1 MASTLQVSAILAVR
15 SLLRGN
21 RFTTGLT
28 ILIMGLVF
36 VMMLFQPSILGGFIH
51 AANNQVIDYSY
62 ANIAIE
68 PKEHQPYIENVKSLR
83 EKINQIPG
91 VVATSP
97 RYTAAGTFTYKE
109 TSLGKTLIS
118 VTPSDEQ
125 YVLKISKKIIAGE
138 FLSDGDRDEIVIGS
152 LLAGHKDTKL
162 DKVKSLG
169 GVEVGDSID
178 VTFSNGVVKRYHVKG
193 IYETHSDFVD
203 QTAYITNREMESVTG
218 LSDKASLVL
227 VRLSSTGNEE
237 QFRTTMMQYGIQEP
251 IKTWAEEGA
260 GFVADLNT
268 SFGLVISIMTAFS
281 LVIGAIV
288 IFIVIFIN
296 TVNKRKQI
304 AIMKAIGI
312 KKEIIINSYLI
323 QVACLCMAG
332 IVVGI
337 FLFEGITWYLTM
349 NPLRFPI
356 GDVPPLIDTE
366 RILGSIITLV
376 IVSLL
381 AGYIPAWKT
390 ATEEILDAM
399 RG

>member
-1 MASTLQVSAILAVR
+1 MASSLQVSAILALR
-15 SLLRGN
+15 SLVRGN

-28 ILIMGLVF
+28 VLIMGLVF
-36 VMMLFQPSILGGFIH
+36 VMMLFQPSILGGFIK
-51 AANNQVIDYSY
+51 AANDQVIDYSY

-91 VVATSP
+91 VVASSA

-118 VTPSDEQ
+118 VTPADEN
-125 YVLKISKKIIAGE
+125 YVLKTSSKMIAGE
-138 FLSDGDRDEIVIGS
+138 FLSDGDRNEIVIGA
-152 LLAGHKDTKL
+152 LLAGHADSRL

-178 VTFSNGVVKRYHVKG
+178 VTFSNGVVKKYHVKG
-193 IYETHSDFVD
+193 IFETHSDYVD
-203 QTAYITNREMESVTG
+203 QTAFITNREMESVTG
-218 LSDKASLVL
+218 LSDSASLVL
-227 VRLSSTGNEE
+227 VKLSATGNEIE
-237 QFRTTMMQYGIQEP
+237 FRNTMMQYGIQEP

-260 GFVADLNT
+260 GFVQDINT

-312 KKEIIINSYLI
+312 KKEIIINSYII
-323 QVACLCMAG
+323 QVTCLCLAG
-332 IVVGI
+332 ILVGI
-337 FLFEGITWYLTM
+337 LLFQGITIYLTA

-356 GDVPPLIDTE
+356 GDIPPLIDPGK
-366 RILGSIITLV
+366 IIQSIISLV
-376 IVSLL
+376 IVSLIG
-381 AGYIPAWKT
+381 GYIPAWKT
-390 ATEEILDAM
+390 ASEEILDAM

>member
-1 MASTLQVSAILAVR
+1 MTSALQVSAILAMK

-28 ILIMGLVF
+28 VLIMGLVF
-36 VMMLFQPSILGGFIH
+36 VMMLFQPSILGGFIQ

-62 ANIAIE
+62 ANLAIE
-68 PKEHQPYIENVKSLR
+68 PTEHKPYIENVQGLR
-83 EKINQIPG
+83 EKVNRIPG
-91 VVATSP
+91 VVATSS
-97 RYTAAGTFTYKE
+97 RYAAAGTFTYRE
-109 TSLGKTLIS
+109 TSLGKTIIA
-118 VTPSDEQ
+118 VTPSEEQ
-125 YVLKISKKIIAGE
+125 QVMKLSQKMTAGAY
-138 FLSDGDRDEIVIGS
+138 LTDGDRDEIVIGS
-152 LLAGHKDTKL
+152 LLAGRTDGKP

-169 GVEVGDSID
+169 GVGVGDSID
-178 VTFSNGVVKRYHVKG
+178 VTFSNGVVRKYHVKG

-203 QTAYITNREMESVTG
+203 QAGYITTREMESVTG

-227 VRLSSTGNEE
+227 VRTSSTGNEE
-237 QFRTTMMQYGIQEP
+237 AFRTTMMQYGIQEP

-268 SFGLVISIMTAFS
+268 SFGLVITIMTVFS

-323 QVACLCMAG
+323 QVACLCLAG
-332 IVVGI
+332 IIVGMA
-337 FLFEGITWYLTM
+337 LFQGITWYLTL

-356 GDVPPLIDTE
+356 GDVPPLIDTG
-366 RILGSIITLV
+366 RILWSILCLV
-376 IVSLL
+376 LVSVIG
-381 AGYIPAWKT
+381 GYIPAWQT
-390 ATEEILDAM
+390 ASEEILDGM

>member
-1 MASTLQVSAILAVR
+1 MTSALRVSAILAMK
-15 SLLRGN
+15 SLLRAN

-36 VMMLFQPSILGGFIH
+36 VMLLFQPSILNGFIQ

-62 ANIAIE
+62 ANLAIE
-68 PKEHQPYIENVKSLR
+68 PKEHQPYIENVQNLR
-83 EKINQIPG
+83 DKINRIPG
-91 VVATSP
+91 VVATSS

-125 YVLKISKKIIAGE
+125 YVMKLSNRIIAGQY
-138 FLSDGDRDEIVIGS
+138 LTDGDRDEIVIGA
-152 LLAGHKDTKL
+152 LLAGHRDPKL

-178 VTFSNGVVKRYHVKG
+178 VTFSNGVMKRYHVKG
-193 IYETHSDFVD
+193 IVETNSDFVD
-203 QTAYITNREMESVTG
+203 QAAYITNREMESVTG
-218 LSDKASLVL
+218 LSDKATLVL
-227 VRLSSTGNEE
+227 VKTSSTGNEE
-237 QFRTTMMQYGIQEP
+237 AFRATMMQYGIQEP

-268 SFGLVISIMTAFS
+268 SFGLVISIMTVFS

-296 TVNKRKQI
+296 TVNKKKQI

-323 QVACLCMAG
+323 QVACLCLAG
-332 IVVGI
+332 IIVGML
-337 FLFEGITWYLTM
+337 LFQGMTWYLTM

-356 GDVPPLIDTE
+356 GDVPPLIDTG
-366 RILGSIITLV
+366 RIATSIVSLV
-376 IVSLL
+376 IVSVIG
-381 AGYIPAWKT
+381 GYIPAWQT
-390 ATEEILDAM
+390 ASEDILDAM

>member
-1 MASTLQVSAILAVR
+1 MTSTLQVSAILAVR
-15 SLLRGN
+15 SLVRGN

-36 VMMLFQPSILGGFIH
+36 VMMLFQPSILGGFIK
-51 AANNQVIDYSY
+51 AANDQVIDYSY

-68 PKEHQPYIENVKSLR
+68 PKEHQLYIENVQSLR

-91 VVATSP
+91 VVATSS
-97 RYTAAGTFTYKE
+97 RHTAAGTFTFRE

-118 VTPSDEQ
+118 VTPADEQ
-125 YVLKISKKIIAGE
+125 YVLKVSSKIIAGE
-138 FLSDGDRDEIVIGS
+138 FLSDGDRDEIVIGA

-193 IYETHSDFVD
+193 IFQTNSDAVD
-203 QTAYITNREMESVTG
+203 QTAFITTREMESVTG

-227 VRLSSTGNEE
+227 VRLSTNGNEE
-237 QFRTTMMQYGIQEP
+237 EFRTTMLQYGIQEP

-260 GFVADLNT
+260 GFVADINT

-296 TVNKRKQI
+296 TINKRKQI

-323 QVACLCMAG
+323 QVACLCLAG
-332 IVVGI
+332 IIVGI
-337 FLFEGITWYLTM
+337 LLFEGITWYLTM
-349 NPLRFPI
+349 KPLRFPI
-356 GDVPPLIDTE
+356 GDVPPLIDPG
-366 RILGSIITLV
+366 RILVSIISLV
-376 IVSLL
+376 IVSLIG
-381 AGYIPAWKT
+381 GYIPAWKT
-390 ATEEILDAM
+390 AKEEILDAM